1 MNFKDFL
8 QELKEQK
15 EQIQKDLKLLKTRY
29 EKVSDNY
36 DALQIKYL
44 IGYYEGQEDIIS
56 QILEYY
62 KIRA

>member
-1 MNFKDFL
+1 MNIKELL

-29 EKVSDNY
+29 EKVTDNY
-36 DALQIKYL
+36 DALQVKYL

-56 QILEYY
+56 QILDYY
-62 KIRA
+62 K